1 MPVRDSDLFL
11 SRLWALDRALVAAG
25 WPETSPWWR
34 RQIDRF
40 FRSGCRRWV
49 LRVGRR
55 GGKSSTL
62 CRVAVAWALFG
73 EWDVPPGDTAV
84 IPFVSIDRSEAGGR
98 LRTILEILDVLGV
111 SRQERGE
118 TITIRVHGRPL
129 MFRVATCSVSG
140 TVGFTSVATFADEMA
155 RWESR
160 ETSANPAK
168 EVMGSLR
175 PTMATQAAAFEACSS
190 SPWGEDDYHHE
201 LFEAGDSDD
210 QCVAHAATWEAN
222 PTITEDET
230 HRLEPDQKT
239 WSREYAAIPS
249 QGVVNNWFG
258 LAVDVA
264 LSLGVE
270 PSGIRN
276 GMRPLF
282 AIDPAWVKDYFG
294 WAVSSSEP
302 AEAAGA
308 TAGPTKEVWLQ
319 NSGAYKPEPEKP
331 LDPEETLT
339 RFRDEIVLP
348 TLALAGRSDE
358 TPVVHTDQAEFYS
371 LKAIARRLGIRLEL
385 IAWTA
390 GTGENS
396 KLTRHRAVRTGM
408 RAREVRIPDKP
419 SLVRQFRAVSGVLL
433 PSGNERI
440 VYGNVEG
447 HSDELAA
454 SIMSLSVALESVP
467 AAAVVRVGPV
477 RDDVGAQMR
486 AARMKEVERR
496 QKQQWDRDPRNAIR
510 SAMRR

>member
-1 MPVRDSDLFL
+1 MRDPELFL
-11 SRLWALDRALVAAG
+11 ARLWQLDQELVRVG

-34 RQIDRF
+34 AQIERF
-40 FRSGCRRWV
+40 FRSGRRRWV

-98 LRTILEILDVLGV
+98 LRTILEILEVLGV
-111 SRQERGE
+111 HGSERGE
-118 TITIRVHGRPL
+118 TITIKAGRRPL

-140 TVGFTSVATFADEMA
+140 TVGFTSVAVFADEMA

-175 PTMATQAAAFEACSS
+175 PTMATQPCGFEACSS

-201 LFEAGDSDD
+201 LFDAGESEH

-222 PTITEDET
+222 PTISEEET
-230 HRLEPDQKT
+230 HKLEPDQKT
-239 WSREYAAIPS
+239 HSREYAAIPS

-264 LSLGVE
+264 LSLGGV
-270 PSGIRN
+270 PSGVRS
-276 GMRPLF
+276 GMKPLF

-294 WAVSSSEP
+294 WATSSSEP
-302 AEAAGA
+302 ADAAGLS
-308 TAGPTKEVWLQ
+308 AGLTKEVWLQ
-319 NSGAYKPEPEKP
+319 TSGAYKPEPGKP

-339 RFRDEIVLP
+339 TFRDEVVVP
-348 TLALAGRSDE
+348 TMALAGRSDE

-371 LKAIARRLGIRLEL
+371 LRAIARRLGMRLEL
-385 IAWTA
+385 IAWT
-390 GTGENS
+390 GGVGENS

-419 SLVRQFRAVSGVLL
+419 TLVRQFRAVSGILL

-440 VYGNVEG
+440 VYGNVDG
-447 HSDELAA
+447 HSDELSA
-454 SIMSLSVALESVP
+454 SIMALSVALEAVP
-467 AAAVVRVGPV
+467 TAATVQVGPI
-477 RDDVGAQMR
+477 RDDVGAR
-486 AARMKEVERR
+486 LREERVREVAAR
-496 QKQQWDRDPRNAIR
+496 QKQQWDRDPRHAMR
-510 SAMRR
+510 QAMRR